1 MFYVAKSIPKTESF
15 TEFLNQIKK
24 DFQSVVGDR
33 VSNNADG

>member
-1 MFYVAKSIPKTESF
+1 MFDVAKSIPKTESF

-24 DFQSVVGDR
+24 DFQFVVGDR